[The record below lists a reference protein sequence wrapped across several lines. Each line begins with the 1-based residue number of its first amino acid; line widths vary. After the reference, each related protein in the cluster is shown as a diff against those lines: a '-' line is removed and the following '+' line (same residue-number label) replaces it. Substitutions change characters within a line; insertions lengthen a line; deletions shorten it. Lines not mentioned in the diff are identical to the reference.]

1 MFHATDFQSED
12 IMSKAKAMHERLK
25 EARLKAGYKTATAA
39 IDAFGWANSTYRAHE
54 NGQNGFKIDDAK
66 QYGEAYGVSPSWL
79 LLGEG
84 DALPPPKERKGAKAH
99 KHNCGEHIFA
109 AAMLL
114 KDDPNNLDLI
124 EKIEDCCASLRSKI

>member
-1 MFHATDFQSED
+1 M
-12 IMSKAKAMHERLK
+12 AKTMNERLK
-25 EARLKAGYKTATAA
+25 EARQKAGYRTATAA
-39 IDAFGWANSTYRAHE
+39 IDACGWSSSTYRAHE
-54 NGQNGFKIDDAK
+54 NGQNGFKVEEAK
-66 QYGEAYGVSPSWL
+66 LYGEAYRVSPSWL

-84 DALPPPKERKGAKAH
+84 DAVPSPKERKGVKAH

-114 KDDPNNLDLI
+114 KDDPSNLALI